1 MYVTEL
7 QKLLDNIQCD
17 SMSRDEVFYDVGR
30 GSFDRKSEFFNL
42 IKELEGYF
50 KFYLLNEE
58 RIMKNA
64 SFEEDSHPEFSSL
77 VKSINN
83 NIRSKTSS

>member
-58 RIMKNA
+58 RIMNNA
-64 SFEEDSHPEFSSL
+64 RLEEDPNPEFSSL
-77 VKSINN
+77 CKSINN
-83 NIRSKTSS
+83 NIRSKTSL

>member
-64 SFEEDSHPEFSSL
+64 RLEEDPNPEFSSL
-77 VKSINN
+77 CESINN
-83 NIRSKTSS
+83 NIRSKTSL